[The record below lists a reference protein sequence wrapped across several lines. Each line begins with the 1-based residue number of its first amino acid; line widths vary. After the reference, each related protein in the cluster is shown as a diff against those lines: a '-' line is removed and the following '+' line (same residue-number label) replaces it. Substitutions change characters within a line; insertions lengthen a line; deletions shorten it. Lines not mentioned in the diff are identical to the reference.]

1 MGSLM
6 AGWQTK
12 PRNAQQAALKR
23 STSSMTNDEVTRYW
37 RAKENSIKEHLE
49 EAQMAAGFFKAYQK
63 FEMNDDS
70 YDIKEGAVS
79 LLPSA
84 PTLNGPQDAGKGRK
98 ADWWTKSKFAYLN
111 EPPLVNEGKQNRYL
125 AQFEVATKGRDN
137 VIAARARCLL
147 NANSACFYNY

>member
-12 PRNAQQAALKR
+12 PKNAQQAALKR

-49 EAQMAAGFFKAYQK
+49 EAQMAAGFIKSHKK

-79 LLPSA
+79 LPSA

-111 EPPLVNEGKQNRYL
+111 EPPLVNEGKQYKYL
-125 AQFEVATKGRDN
+125 AQFDVAVKGRDS
-137 VIAARARCLL
+137 VIAARTRCLL
-147 NANSACFYNY
+147 NSNSASFYIY